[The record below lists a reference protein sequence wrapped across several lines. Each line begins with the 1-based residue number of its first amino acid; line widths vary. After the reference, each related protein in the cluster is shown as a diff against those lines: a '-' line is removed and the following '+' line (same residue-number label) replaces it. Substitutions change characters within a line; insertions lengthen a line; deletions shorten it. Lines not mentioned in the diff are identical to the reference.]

1 MAEEVVLLGFWAS
14 PFAMRVKIALAE
26 KEIDYVSRE
35 QNLFNKSSL
44 LLEMN
49 PVYKKV
55 PVLIHEGKP
64 ICESLIIIQYIDEV
78 WKHKAPLFPSD
89 PCERAHARFWAD
101 YVDKHIFPN
110 AQLLWARK
118 GESQEAA
125 KKDLIESFKALE
137 GELGDKPYFG
147 GESFGLIDIALIPF
161 FNFFYA
167 FETLGRFSM
176 EEECPEIVAWAKRCS
191 QRETVSKSVVL
202 DQHKAYEF
210 VLELMAW
217 HGVK

>member
-1 MAEEVVLLGFWAS
+1 VIIMAEEVVLLGFWAS

-64 ICESLIIIQYIDEV
+64 ICESLIIIEYIDEV

-101 YVDKHIFPN
+101 YVDKHV
-110 AQLLWARK
+110 
-118 GESQEAA
+118 SH
-125 KKDLIESFKALE
+125 
-137 GELGDKPYFG
+137 
-147 GESFGLIDIALIPF
+147 PF
-161 FNFFYA
+161 LF
-167 FETLGRFSM
+167 L
-176 EEECPEIVAWAKRCS
+176 
-191 QRETVSKSVVL
+191 
-202 DQHKAYEF
+202 
-210 VLELMAW
+210 
-217 HGVK
+217 

>member
-1 MAEEVVLLGFWAS
+1 MAEQLVLLGFWAS

-26 KEIDYVSRE
+26 KEVGYESRE
-35 QNLFNKSSL
+35 QILFNKSSL

-64 ICESLIIIQYIDEV
+64 IYLDSGATISFEALDFTFMTSLSMNVALQ
-78 WKHKAPLFPSD
+78 F
-89 PCERAHARFWAD
+89 
-101 YVDKHIFPN
+101 FPN
-110 AQLLWARK
+110 AQMLWARK
-118 GESQEAA
+118 GERQEAA
-125 KKDLIESFKALE
+125 KKGLIENFKVLE
-137 GELGDKPYFG
+137 GELGEKTYFG

-161 FNFFYA
+161 FSFFYA
-167 FETLGRFSM
+167 FEILGKFSM
-176 EEECPEIVAWAKRCS
+176 EGECPNIVGWAKRCL
-191 QRETVSKSVVL
+191 QRETVSKSIVH

-210 VLELMAW
+210 VLELMAR